1 VIYIDIKLQLS
12 LFCYI
17 CAMFWKV
24 PIWGGSQNKDYIKTA
39 IDLVIVIWV
48 AAVLIR
54 VPKRHGQRVFK
65 KDTNPQNL
73 HCSSVYEQESA

>member
-17 CAMFWKV
+17 CALFWKV
-24 PIWGGSQNKDYIKTA
+24 PIWGGSQNRDYIKTA

-54 VPKRHGQRVFK
+54 VPK
-65 KDTNPQNL
+65 
-73 HCSSVYEQESA
+73 